1 MADRGEEIYRQRLSK
16 VDRLRAQGID
26 PYPARYRRTH
36 TINKAVALFKRAEE
50 GGKTPN
56 RKVSIAGR
64 VIGMRS
70 MGKVTFADLRDS
82 TGKIQ
87 IYVSTDGLSPE
98 QLSIL
103 KELDVGDS
111 LGVKGPLFKTR
122 TGEVTVRVESLTL
135 LAKSL
140 RPLPEKWH
148 GLTDVEKRYRQRYID
163 LIANEEA
170 RRIFTIRSQ
179 MVSTMRRFLDSHGFV
194 EVETSMLLPIAAGAM
209 ARPFSTQHHALDRE
223 LYLRIATELHLKR
236 LVVGGMD
243 KVYEIGRVFRNEGV
257 STKHN
262 PEFTTLESYEAYADY
277 NDVMKMVEEMMAYI
291 AHLVL
296 GTHQVTYGEHT
307 IDFTP
312 PWRRVTLRDGILGK
326 TNINIADPKYKD
338 VEVLRKDASSR
349 GIGVAG
355 LSPSQLYDKL
365 LSQFV
370 EPSLIQP
377 TFLIEYPLE
386 MSPLAKKKPDDP
398 RFVERFEG
406 YAGGMEIANAFTEL
420 NDPIDQRQRLEEQ
433 ERLRLEYG
441 DEEVDR
447 LDEDFLLAIEHGMPP
462 TGGLGMGID
471 RLVMLFTNQQSIRE
485 VILFP
490 QLRTLNKT
498 DQSNR

>member
-1 MADRGEEIYRQRLSK
+1 MAERGEDIYRQRLNK

-26 PYPARYRRTH
+26 PYPPRYRRTH
-36 TINKAVALFKRAEE
+36 TIEKAVSLFKRNEE
-50 GGKTPN
+50 AGKTPI
-56 RKVSIAGR
+56 RKVSLAGR
-64 VIGMRS
+64 VVGMRP

-87 IYVSTDGLSPE
+87 IYAATKGLSP
-98 QLSIL
+98 QHLSTL

-122 TGEVTVRVESLTL
+122 AGEVTVRAESLMM

-148 GLTDVEKRYRQRYID
+148 GLTDVEKRYRHRYID

-170 RRIFTIRSQ
+170 RRIFTIRSR
-179 MVSTMRRFLDSHGFV
+179 MVSAMRRFLDSRGFV

-209 ARPFSTQHHALDRE
+209 ARPFSTQHHALNRE

-262 PEFTTLESYEAYADY
+262 PEFTTMESYEAYADY
-277 NDVMKMVEEMMAYI
+277 HDVMNMVEEMMASM
-291 AHLVL
+291 AQQVL
-296 GTHQVTYGEHT
+296 STYQVTYGQHT

-312 PWRRVTLRDGILGK
+312 PWRRITLRDALLEKSRID
-326 TNINIADPKYKD
+326 IADARYED
-338 VEVLRKDASSR
+338 LEVLRREVSSL
-349 GIGVAG
+349 GVGAAG

-370 EPSLIQP
+370 EPTLIQP
-377 TFLIEYPLE
+377 TFLMEYPVE

-433 ERLRLEYG
+433 ERQRSEYG
-441 DEEVDR
+441 DEDVDR

-462 TGGLGMGID
+462 TGGLGMGVD

-490 QLRTLNKT
+490 QLRTLDKST
-498 DQSNR
+498 P